1 MIIGFLSISLDII
14 LLNIFNYQIDNI
26 IIFPMFTLVFIINLI
41 LFKQD
46 LKKVLLMLFL
56 YTFLN
61 GLVFLP
67 LFIILLSSLLKKDV
81 SLNNNLLIVIVLLI
95 IYDLL
100 FYLFLGL
107 TDIFLLINKIIVTIP
122 VNILYSSIIY
132 YYFSV
137 LNFKKNSIN
146 YYEKKKTKYNN

>member
-56 YTFLN
+56 YIFLN

-100 FYLFLGL
+100 FYLFLGMSN
-107 TDIFLLINKIIVTIP
+107 ISLLINKIIVTIP

-137 LNFKKNSIN
+137 LNFKK
-146 YYEKKKTKYNN
+146 K

>member
-26 IIFPMFTLVFIINLI
+26 IIFPIFTLLFIINLI

-67 LFIILLSSLLKKDV
+67 LFITLLSSLLKKDV